1 MAQCSKKMHLVWT
14 FAFSS
19 SSYLGRKTIAGIVA
33 THQQSKRKPQKITTQ
48 KNSTQ
53 VNLSLSDELTHC
65 HNRPARNFLP
75 APPVDHREPEDVE
88 GYEGAVH
95 LSSSMLR
102 HMFTDLIDSFL
113 ICRISD

>member
-1 MAQCSKKMHLVWT
+1 MAQCFKKMHLVWT

-33 THQQSKRKPQKITTQ
+33 THQQSIRKPQKITTQ

-53 VNLSLSDELTHC
+53 LNLSLSDELTHC
-65 HNRPARNFLP
+65 HKGSARNFLS
-75 APPVDHREPEDVE
+75 APPVVDHREPKDVE

-113 ICRISD
+113 I

>member
-33 THQQSKRKPQKITTQ
+33 THQQSKGKPQKITTQ

-65 HNRPARNFLP
+65 HNRSACNFLP
-75 APPVDHREPEDVE
+75 TPPVVDHREPE

-113 ICRISD
+113 ICLISD